1 MIGEILQQIVN
12 AASLGALYALIAL
25 GLALVYSVLGLIN
38 FAHGELMTIAA
49 YTLVFMGGARV
60 PLILG
65 VPVAIMASVIA
76 AVLMERIAFRPV
88 RGAGP
93 MTLLLTSVAV
103 SIMLQ
108 TAFQMA
114 ISPLPRGAE
123 LPDFL
128 YQAIS
133 IGPIRLG
140 MLPMISG
147 ITAIAGSWIVVSAL
161 RATDIGISIRAAAED
176 FTVTRLLGVP
186 AQRVVLWTFVMS
198 GAVAGLAGV
207 IWMAQRGS
215 VDPLMGSTPLLK
227 AFVATVLGGLG
238 SVPGAIL
245 GGFVLGVS
253 EIVLQAFLPA
263 ELLPFRDAI
272 VFALV
277 IAVLTVR
284 PRGLLPAK
292 LGERV

>member
-1 MIGEILQQIVN
+1 MAEVLQQLVN
-12 AASLGALYALIAL
+12 AVSLGAVYALMAL

-49 YTLVFMGGARV
+49 YTLVFSSAAHV
-60 PLILG
+60 PL
-65 VPVAIMASVIA
+65 AIGLALAIGASVVA
-76 AVLMERIAFRPV
+76 AVLMERIVFRPV
-88 RGAGP
+88 RGSGP
-93 MTLLLTSVAV
+93 MTLLLTSVAI
-103 SIMLQ
+103 SIMIQ
-108 TAFQMA
+108 TAFQML
-114 ISPLPRGAE
+114 ISPLPRGAD

-128 YQAIS
+128 YQAFDL
-133 IGPIRLG
+133 GPVRLG
-140 MLPMISG
+140 VLPLISAT
-147 ITAIAGSWIVVSAL
+147 TAIAGSWIVVKAL
-161 RATDIGISIRAAAED
+161 RATNIGISIRASAEN
-176 FTVTRLLGVP
+176 FTITRLLGVP
-186 AQRVVLWTFVMS
+186 AQRVVIWTFVLS

-245 GGFVLGVS
+245 GGFALGAA
-253 EIVLQAFLPA
+253 EIVLQAFLPP